1 MRRSSF
7 WTRASELLLMALLV
21 AGPFHVANAQDL
33 IGTVTH
39 VRDGDTIEVGDVAVR
54 LQGLH
59 APEGNE
65 VGGSDATAFMTNLV
79 LGRGLVCNLTGERSH
94 DRLIGIC
101 YLDGKDIAAELVAA
115 GLGRDC
121 PRYSGGRYAPLDRR
135 PDMLLPDYCH

>member
-1 MRRSSF
+1 MRQSSF
-7 WTRASELLLMALLV
+7 WTRVSELLLLTLVV
-21 AGPFHVANAQDL
+21 AGSPHVANAQEL

-39 VRDGDTIEVGDVAVR
+39 VRDGDTIEIGDVAIR

-65 VGGSDATAFMTNLV
+65 AGGSDATAFMTDLV
-79 LGRGLVCNLTGERSH
+79 LGHKLVCDLTGERSH

-101 YLDGKDIAAELVAA
+101 YLNGKDIAAELVAA

-121 PRYSGGRYAPLDRR
+121 PRYSGGRYAPMDRR
-135 PDMLLPDYCH
+135 PDMLLPDYC